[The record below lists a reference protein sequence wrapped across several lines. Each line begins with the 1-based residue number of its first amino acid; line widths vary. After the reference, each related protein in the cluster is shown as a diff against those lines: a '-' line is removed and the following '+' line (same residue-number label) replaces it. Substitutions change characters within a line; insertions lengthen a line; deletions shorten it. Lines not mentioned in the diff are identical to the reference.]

1 MEDDVIFPL
10 SHPKKTE
17 GGIAILR
24 GSLAPDGAVVKKAGV
39 KEVMYNFRGKARVFN
54 YMEDACKA
62 IQAGEIPDG
71 TVIVL
76 RYEGPKGGPGMR
88 EMHMV
93 TSLLVGRGMDE
104 SCALVTD
111 GRFSGSTRGPAIGHI
126 SPEAA
131 AGGPIAVVEDG
142 DMITIDIPNRRL
154 ELEVPEE
161 IIKERLSRWE
171 PLVKEHTPSLAKY
184 AALVTSADRG
194 AILEI
199 PECLK

>member
-1 MEDDVIFPL
+1 MIHSLD
-10 SHPKKTE
+10 HPKKPE
-17 GGIAILR
+17 GGIAILY
-24 GSLAPDGAVVKKAGV
+24 GNLAPKGAVVKKAGV
-39 KEVMYNFRGKARVFN
+39 KPSMYQFTGTARVFN
-54 YMEDACKA
+54 YMEDACRA
-62 IQAGEIPDG
+62 IQAGEIPAG

-88 EMHMV
+88 EQHMV

-104 SCALVTD
+104 SCALITD

-131 AGGPIAVVEDG
+131 AGGPIAAVQDG
-142 DMITIDIPNRRL
+142 DTITIDIPGRKL
-154 ELEVPEE
+154 TLHLSAEE
-161 IIKERLSRWE
+161 IQKRLAQVQLLRK
-171 PLVKEHTPSLAKY
+171 PATPALQKY

>member
-1 MEDDVIFPL
+1 MTVTGKTVIENLKDVELVEDDVIFPL

-24 GSLAPDGAVVKKAGV
+24 GSLAPG
-39 KEVMYNFRGKARVFN
+39 
-54 YMEDACKA
+54 
-62 IQAGEIPDG
+62 
-71 TVIVL
+71 
-76 RYEGPKGGPGMR
+76 
-88 EMHMV
+88 
-93 TSLLVGRGMDE
+93 
-104 SCALVTD
+104 

-171 PLVKEHTPSLAKY
+171 PLVKERTPSLAKY

-199 PECLK
+199 PEGLK

>member
-1 MEDDVIFPL
+1 M
-10 SHPKKTE
+10 
-17 GGIAILR
+17 
-24 GSLAPDGAVVKKAGV
+24 
-39 KEVMYNFRGKARVFN
+39 
-54 YMEDACKA
+54 
-62 IQAGEIPDG
+62 
-71 TVIVL
+71 IVL

-142 DMITIDIPNRRL
+142 DMLTIDIPNRRL

-161 IIKERLSRWE
+161 VIRERMARWTPLIKER
-171 PLVKEHTPSLAKY
+171 TPSLAKY

-199 PECLK
+199 PKV